1 MSKGLSP
8 KLPLTKDPVDGYAL
22 NKDYIDLVKQNLK
35 MLLLTA
41 PGERILIPEFGVG
54 LRNYLFENI
63 TVTTFNTIETR
74 IKEQV
79 KIYMPFIELSEI
91 NIREVQ
97 SSDGSSGGGIHVNM
111 GFRIIPFDLFT
122 SLEIEIM
129 TN

>member
-8 KLPLTKDPVDGYAL
+8 KLPLTKDPIDGYAL

-63 TVTTFNTIETR
+63 TVPTFNTIETR
-74 IKEQV
+74 VREQV
-79 KIYMPFIELSEI
+79 STYMPFIEISKI
-91 NIREVQ
+91 DIREVQ
-97 SSDGSSGGGIHVNM
+97 SSSGSSGSGVHVDM
-111 GFRIIPFDLFT
+111 DFRIIPFDLFT
-122 SLEIEIM
+122 SLEIEVA